1 MVTPTLP
8 GQPVPAPDHS
18 LGENFFPNI
27 QPESPLAQLEA
38 IPSNPI
44 ASYAGEEADL
54 HLVPPLVLSCCLT
67 YVLCPHRSTAAVV
80 LQQVGEKLGI
90 QACLSAHTRE
100 MTDLAAVLLK
110 PLCHQQ

>member
-8 GQPVPAPDHS
+8 GQPIPAPDHS

-100 MTDLAAVLLK
+100 MTDVAAVLLK